1 MPVRIHHILCPI
13 DFSEGSRRAL
23 DHAVTLARR
32 YRARVSVVHVYPL
45 SIPVYGVAY
54 TGPEGLQPVML
65 TELDRQQLLSR
76 LDAEVV
82 EDRAATHLTIETV
95 LDEAANVP
103 EAIVSRARTTS
114 ADLIVIG
121 THGRSG
127 FERLMLGSVAEKV
140 LRKAACPVLTVPA
153 HAPDAVPREADSIRR
168 ILCPVDFS
176 SSSEG
181 ALEYAAA
188 LAQEAHASL
197 TVLHVLELLPDLAE
211 YADAVG
217 FTDYRH
223 ARFQEARTQLSHT
236 VKATVRETCKADE
249 LVLVGRAYAEI
260 LRVAGDQAA
269 DLIAMGVRG
278 RGTTDLMF
286 FGSTT
291 NHVVRAARCPVLT
304 IKAESTR

>member
-1 MPVRIHHILCPI
+1 
-13 DFSEGSRRAL
+13 
-23 DHAVTLARR
+23 
-32 YRARVSVVHVYPL
+32 VSYL
-45 SIPVYGVAY
+45 
-54 TGPEGLQPVML
+54 GPEGLQPIVL
-65 TELDRQQLLSR
+65 TELERQQLLSR
-76 LDAEVV
+76 LEAEVV
-82 EDRAATHLTIETV
+82 DDRAATHLTIETV

-114 ADLIVIG
+114 VDLIVIG

-127 FERLMLGSVAEKV
+127 FERLILGSVTERV

-153 HAPDAVPREADSIRR
+153 HTPDAVPLEAGSMRR

-176 SSSEG
+176 SSSAG

-197 TVLHVLELLPDLAE
+197 TVLHVLELFPDLAE

-217 FTDYRH
+217 LAEYRD
-223 ARFQEARTQLSHT
+223 ARFQQARTHLSQA
-236 VKATVRETCKADE
+236 VKAAVQETCKADE

-260 LRVAGDQAA
+260 LRVADDQAV

-278 RGTTDLMF
+278 RGVMDLMF

-291 NHVVRAARCPVLT
+291 NHVVRAAHCPVLT
-304 IKAESTR
+304 VQGRPQR